1 MIDLAPAITKAL
13 APLKRA
19 YPCHVNRVSM
29 IGHPCERYLY
39 HCRVD
44 WDKATTRSDDLQ
56 GVFEQGKVLEPILVA
71 HFNTKIGPNC
81 DPPLR
86 IVGQQAITADKLLA
100 DYQISGSIDGFLQR
114 YAGQQAVKMHL
125 GCPLHSP
132 HKWETF
138 AVVDIKTAGQNPY
151 RGYYDLESLKK
162 HTWSQRYIAQLMLYS
177 FAHNLEKCVI
187 FFVDK
192 SNIYA
197 HWKAVE
203 FDVDLGFVEELLQ
216 KAARINFA
224 VKEKTPPEGKINR
237 PDHCDDCD
245 FRHVCMP
252 DLTIGAETK
261 VITSTEVCVAVIDFV
276 RLKSLRAECNAAEK
290 RMKGMLVAGQNAVA
304 GAYMLEWTEVKS
316 KGKKPYWKLK
326 IKGEQ

>member
-1 MIDLAPAITKAL
+1 MIDLASAITKAL

-19 YPCHVNRVSM
+19 DPCHVNRVSM

-71 HFNTKIGPNC
+71 HFNTQIGPNC

-86 IVGQQAITADKLLA
+86 IVGQQAITADKLLM
-100 DYQISGSIDGFLQR
+100 DYQISGSIDGFLQTS
-114 YAGQQAVKMHL
+114 AGKGRFWQ
-125 GCPLHSP
+125 
-132 HKWETF
+132 TF

-162 HTWSQRYIAQLMLYS
+162 HTWSRRYIAQLMLYS
-177 FAHNLEKCVI
+177 FAHNLEQCVI

-197 HWKAVE
+197 HWKPVE

-216 KAARINFA
+216 KAARINKA
-224 VKEKTPPEGKINR
+224 VKEKTPPENKINR
-237 PDHCDDCD
+237 PDYCDECD
-245 FRHVCMP
+245 FRHICMP
-252 DLTIGAETK
+252 DLTIGTETK
-261 VITSTEVCVAVIDFV
+261 VITDPDIIGEMREFV
-276 RLKSLRAECNAAEK
+276 RLKPLRAACDAAEK

-304 GAYMLEWTEVKS
+304 GPYMLKWTYVKTK
-316 KGKKPYWKLK
+316 KGGYWKLK
-326 IKGEQ
+326 IKGE